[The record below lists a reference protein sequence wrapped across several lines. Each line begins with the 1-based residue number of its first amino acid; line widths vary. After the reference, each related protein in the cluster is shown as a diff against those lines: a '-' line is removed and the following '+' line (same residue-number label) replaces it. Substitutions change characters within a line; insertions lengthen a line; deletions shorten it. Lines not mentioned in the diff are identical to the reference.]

1 MTDHSLISTAWCMST
16 NMSEL
21 LEVTH
26 FGIFNIFSPVD
37 YLCNAFWGCRWDCLH
52 ADKFAGA
59 PKSLFLHCAH
69 CWRISVVHANLQR
82 KHCTYRLPAST
93 FRDGFEERLSYVSFP
108 GSNALL
114 YSQSKFV
121 FAVTKQKE
129 GPDQGGG
136 IDHRWGTRHRSSPGQ
151 RVCQAGGQKGN
162 FNFNLLHTNICL
174 PLLPKHHN
182 L

>member
-1 MTDHSLISTAWCMST
+1 MTDHSHISTAWCMST

-21 LEVTH
+21 LEVTE

-37 YLCNAFWGCRWDCLH
+37 YSCNAFWDCRWDCLY
-52 ADKFAGA
+52 ADKFAGDH
-59 PKSLFLHCAH
+59 KCFY

-82 KHCTYRLPAST
+82 KHYTYRLPAST
-93 FRDGFEERLSYVSFP
+93 CRDGFEERVSYVSFP

-114 YSQSKFV
+114 HSQSKFV

-129 GPDQGGG
+129 GPDQWGG

-151 RVCQAGGQKGN
+151 RVCQARSQKGN
-162 FNFNLLHTNICL
+162 FNFNLLHPHFYL
-174 PLLPKHHN
+174 PLLPKHHISR
-182 L
+182 